1 MQTYRPYMG
10 DKSLKSRIRNMIG
23 HSAVVIF
30 IALLAGWGLAMSL
43 IGGFEISPGNILAFE
58 IPGDSSAWARAH
70 TGGLLNGLLVLAFAW
85 VLTSLNLDEKKRFH
99 IWWMIVGTAYAN
111 TIFYWAGILAP
122 NRAITAGSNRLGEA
136 SFAGIVGFLPAAVFA
151 LVLMVAMVIIARAA
165 FSKDT

>member
-1 MQTYRPYMG
+1 
-10 DKSLKSRIRNMIG
+10 MIG
-23 HSAVVIF
+23 HSAIVIF

-43 IGGFEISPGNILAFE
+43 IGGFEIFPGNILFFA

-85 VLTSLNLDEKKRFH
+85 VMSILDLNERKAFH

-136 SFAGIVGFLPAAVFA
+136 SFAGVVGFLPAAVFA
-151 LVLMVAMVIIARAA
+151 LVLMVAMVIVARSA
-165 FSKDT
+165 FSKDN

>member
-1 MQTYRPYMG
+1 MNP
-10 DKSLKSRIRNMIG
+10 RIRNMIG
-23 HSAVVIF
+23 HSAIVIF

-43 IGGFEISPGNILAFE
+43 IGGFEIFPGNILFFA

-85 VLTSLNLDEKKRFH
+85 VLSILDLNERKAFH
-99 IWWMIVGTAYAN
+99 IWWMILGTAYAN

-136 SFAGIVGFLPAAVFA
+136 SFAGVVGFLPAAVFA
-151 LVLMVAMVIIARAA
+151 LVLMVAMVIVARAA
-165 FSKDT
+165 FSKDN

>member
-1 MQTYRPYMG
+1 LNP
-10 DKSLKSRIRNMIG
+10 KSKNMIG
-23 HSAVVIF
+23 HSAIVIF

-43 IGGFEISPGNILAFE
+43 IGGFEIFPGNILFFE

-85 VLTSLNLDEKKRFH
+85 VVSALDLAESKSFH

-136 SFAGIVGFLPAAVFA
+136 SLAGVIGFLPAAVFA
-151 LVLMVAMVIIARAA
+151 LVLMVAMVIIAGAA
-165 FSKDT
+165 FSKDN

>member
-1 MQTYRPYMG
+1 
-10 DKSLKSRIRNMIG
+10 MIG
-23 HSAVVIF
+23 HSAIVIF

-43 IGGFEISPGNILAFE
+43 IGGFEIFPGNVLFFE

-85 VLTSLNLDEKKRFH
+85 VVSTLDLAESKSFH

-136 SFAGIVGFLPAAVFA
+136 SLAGVIGFLPAAVFA
-151 LVLMVAMVIIARAA
+151 LVLMVAMVIIAGAA
-165 FSKDT
+165 FSKDN

>member
-1 MQTYRPYMG
+1 MNP
-10 DKSLKSRIRNMIG
+10 RIRNMIG
-23 HSAVVIF
+23 HSAIVIF

-43 IGGFEISPGNILAFE
+43 IGGFEIFPGNILFFA

-85 VLTSLNLDEKKRFH
+85 VLSILDLNERKAFH
-99 IWWMIVGTAYAN
+99 IWWMILGTAYAN

-136 SFAGIVGFLPAAVFA
+136 SFAGVVGFLPAAVFA
-151 LVLMVAMVIIARAA
+151 LVLMVAMVTVARGA
-165 FSKDT
+165 FSKDN

>member
-1 MQTYRPYMG
+1 MNPRT
-10 DKSLKSRIRNMIG
+10 KNMIG
-23 HSAVVIF
+23 HSAIVIF

-43 IGGFEISPGNILAFE
+43 IGGFEIFPGNILFFE

-85 VLTSLNLDEKKRFH
+85 VVSTLDLAERKSFH

-136 SFAGIVGFLPAAVFA
+136 SLAGVIGFLPAAVFA

-165 FSKDT
+165 FSKDN

>member
-1 MQTYRPYMG
+1 
-10 DKSLKSRIRNMIG
+10 MIG
-23 HSAVVIF
+23 HSAIVIF

-43 IGGFEISPGNILAFE
+43 IGGFEIFPGNILFFE

-85 VLTSLNLDEKKRFH
+85 VVSALDLAKSKSFH

-136 SFAGIVGFLPAAVFA
+136 SLAGVIGFLPAAVFA
-151 LVLMVAMVIIARAA
+151 LVLMVAMVIIAGAA
-165 FSKDT
+165 FSKDN

>member
-1 MQTYRPYMG
+1 MNPRT
-10 DKSLKSRIRNMIG
+10 KNMIG
-23 HSAVVIF
+23 HSAIVIF

-43 IGGFEISPGNILAFE
+43 IGGFEIFPGNILFFE

-85 VLTSLNLDEKKRFH
+85 VVSTLDLAERKSFH

-136 SFAGIVGFLPAAVFA
+136 SLAGVIGFLPAAVFA
-151 LVLMVAMVIIARAA
+151 LVLMVAMIIIARAA
-165 FSKDT
+165 FSKDN

>member
-1 MQTYRPYMG
+1 
-10 DKSLKSRIRNMIG
+10 MIG
-23 HSAVVIF
+23 HSAIVIF

-43 IGGFEISPGNILAFE
+43 IGGFEIFPGNILFFE

-85 VLTSLNLDEKKRFH
+85 VVSALDLAESKSFH

-111 TIFYWAGILAP
+111 TIFYFAGILAP

-136 SFAGIVGFLPAAVFA
+136 SLAGVIGFLPAAVFA
-151 LVLMVAMVIIARAA
+151 LVLMVAMVIIAGAA
-165 FSKDT
+165 FSKDN

>member
-1 MQTYRPYMG
+1 MNP
-10 DKSLKSRIRNMIG
+10 RIRNMIG
-23 HSAVVIF
+23 HSAIVIF

-43 IGGFEISPGNILAFE
+43 IGGFEIFPGNILFFA

-85 VLTSLNLDEKKRFH
+85 VMSILDLNERKAFH

-136 SFAGIVGFLPAAVFA
+136 SFAGVVGFLPAAVFA
-151 LVLMVAMVIIARAA
+151 LVLMVAMVIVARSA
-165 FSKDT
+165 FSKDN

>member
-1 MQTYRPYMG
+1 MG
-10 DKSLKSRIRNMIG
+10 DKFLDSRIRNMIG

-43 IGGFEISPGNILAFE
+43 IGGFEIFPGYILPFE

-85 VLTSLNLDEKKRFH
+85 VLSSLNLDGKKSFH

-111 TIFYWAGILAP
+111 TVFYRAGI
-122 NRAITAGSNRLGEA
+122 
-136 SFAGIVGFLPAAVFA
+136 
-151 LVLMVAMVIIARAA
+151 
-165 FSKDT
+165 

>member
-1 MQTYRPYMG
+1 MG
-10 DKSLKSRIRNMIG
+10 DKFLDSRIRNMIG

-43 IGGFEISPGNILAFE
+43 IGGFEIFPGYILPFE

-85 VLTSLNLDEKKRFH
+85 VLSSLNLDRKKSFH
-99 IWWMIVGTAYAN
+99 VWWMIVGTAYAN

-136 SFAGIVGFLPAAVFA
+136 SLAGIIGFLPAAVFA
-151 LVLMVAMVIIARAA
+151 LVLMVAMIIAARAA
-165 FSKDT
+165 FSQDT

>member
-1 MQTYRPYMG
+1 MNPRS
-10 DKSLKSRIRNMIG
+10 KNMIG
-23 HSAVVIF
+23 HSAIVIF

-43 IGGFEISPGNILAFE
+43 IGGFEIFPGNILFFE

-85 VLTSLNLDEKKRFH
+85 VVSTLDLAESKSFH

-136 SFAGIVGFLPAAVFA
+136 SLAGVIGFLPAAVFA
-151 LVLMVAMVIIARAA
+151 LVLMVAMVIIAGAA
-165 FSKDT
+165 FSKDN

>member
-1 MQTYRPYMG
+1 M
-10 DKSLKSRIRNMIG
+10 
-23 HSAVVIF
+23 
-30 IALLAGWGLAMSL
+30 
-43 IGGFEISPGNILAFE
+43 E

-85 VLTSLNLDEKKRFH
+85 VVSTLDLAERKSFH

-136 SFAGIVGFLPAAVFA
+136 SLAGVIGFLPAAVFA
-151 LVLMVAMVIIARAA
+151 LVLMVAMIIIARAA
-165 FSKDT
+165 FSKDN

>member
-1 MQTYRPYMG
+1 MNP
-10 DKSLKSRIRNMIG
+10 KSKNMIG
-23 HSAVVIF
+23 HSAIVIF

-43 IGGFEISPGNILAFE
+43 IGGFEIFPGNILFFE

-85 VLTSLNLDEKKRFH
+85 VVSALDLAESKSFH

-136 SFAGIVGFLPAAVFA
+136 SLAGVIGFLPAAVFA
-151 LVLMVAMVIIARAA
+151 LVLMVAMVIIAGAA
-165 FSKDT
+165 FSKDN

>member
-1 MQTYRPYMG
+1 MG
-10 DKSLKSRIRNMIG
+10 DRFLNSRIKNMIG

-43 IGGFEISPGNILAFE
+43 IGGFEIFPGSILAFE

-85 VLTSLNLDEKKRFH
+85 VLSSLNLDERKSFH

-151 LVLMVAMVIIARAA
+151 LVLMVAMVIVARAA

>member
-1 MQTYRPYMG
+1 
-10 DKSLKSRIRNMIG
+10 MIG
-23 HSAVVIF
+23 HSAIVIF

-43 IGGFEISPGNILAFE
+43 IGGFEIFPGNILFFA

-85 VLTSLNLDEKKRFH
+85 VLSILDLNERKAFH
-99 IWWMIVGTAYAN
+99 IWWMILGTAYAN

-136 SFAGIVGFLPAAVFA
+136 SFAGVVGFLPAAVFA
-151 LVLMVAMVIIARAA
+151 LVLMVAMVIVARSA
-165 FSKDT
+165 FSKDN